1 MFIIEDEKRNK
12 ACKDLERKFAER
24 FVGLQLIWSEIDRNS
39 REVQKFT
46 LKEAI
51 SGQKLRLVFITNGS
65 FANDEMGSFLSK
77 FEDRFEEF
85 MAIGMHDLKF
95 EKGKFVIQEK

>member
-1 MFIIEDEKRNK
+1 MFIIEDEKRNN
-12 ACKDLERKFAER
+12 ACKDLERKFVER
-24 FVGLQLIWSEIDRNS
+24 FPGLQLIWSKIGRNS

-85 MAIGMHDLKF
+85 AQKNNHPIHYKQEKF
-95 EKGKFVIQEK
+95 FVIK